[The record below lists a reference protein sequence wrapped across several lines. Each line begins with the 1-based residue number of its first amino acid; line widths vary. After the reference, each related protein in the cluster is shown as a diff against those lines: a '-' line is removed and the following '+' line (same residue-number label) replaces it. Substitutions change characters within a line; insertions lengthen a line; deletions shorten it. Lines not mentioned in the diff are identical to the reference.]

1 VTVASSTD
9 DATFEVADDEDRRT
23 ELLNRVADASVG
35 LRERVASDAD
45 RSRLDRFAY
54 RQFAGKFRD
63 RHDRFESYRR
73 VVNQARYEETYD
85 RYLARTTLWT
95 LLTFA
100 VGTVVGL
107 LFALLFRQLGVFSAL
122 GLAVP
127 LGPLS
132 PAVDVVKTPLAMATV
147 TLSVA
152 LLFAVPVGAT
162 LYYAPRFAAYQRE
175 RAVDYLLPQ
184 AVTYMFALSQGDL
197 PFPAIVRRL
206 AETED
211 TYGEVAVA
219 FQAVTNDMDFFGSDL
234 RSALRS
240 ARESTPSTELAELL
254 DDMIGIIDTG
264 GDVTPFLRSKAEEY
278 QERRLRANDRMVDT
292 VGMYAQLYMIA
303 GVAFP
308 LFLLITLTI
317 MVAISGSG
325 MARLQLV
332 VYVLVPTVAVGF
344 IVLIDTV
351 SPDDLGTSPTL
362 PVDDDRVSVGELA
375 DRLDGETTDRAPS
388 RTSGHTDALSAAE
401 ASGIEGL
408 RAALRRQSTVRT
420 LRAPIDLVRRRPVV
434 SLAISVPIALVYV
447 GVLALA
453 GISVPTPTGFLAAPI
468 ATTLLS
474 VVVPLFGVLVPL
486 AYFHERQYR
495 HRQRVN
501 RELPD
506 VVRKLASTSKTGM
519 TLAQNIGLVG
529 ETSEGYL
536 AGEFQ
541 RVDHAL
547 NYNVVLGDALRRMS
561 NRVRNERLTRVVH
574 LLAEANA
581 ASGRVRAVLTV
592 VADDVR
598 NAYRLETRR
607 RDETRNQLVIGVM
620 GFLLY
625 LVVAVGV
632 IEFYLPPMV
641 EAASQA
647 SELGAT
653 TFGTN
658 IDIDAFRVVLFHGAL
673 LQALATGLV
682 SGQIAYDSALAGL
695 KLALPQ
701 LLLATVVFCFV

>member
-1 VTVASSTD
+1 MASNTD
-9 DATFEVADDEDRRT
+9 DAAFEVDDPDDERRA
-23 ELLNRVADASVG
+23 ELLNRVADAVVAV
-35 LRERVASDAD
+35 RERFATDAD

-54 RQFAGKFRD
+54 RRFAGTFRD
-63 RHDRFESYRR
+63 RRDRFESYRR
-73 VVNQARYEETYD
+73 VVNQARYEESYD
-85 RYLARTTLWT
+85 RYLARATLWT
-95 LLTFA
+95 LVALA
-100 VGTVVGL
+100 GGTVVGL
-107 LFALLFRQLGVFSAL
+107 LFALLLRQLGVFAGLS
-122 GLAVP
+122 LAVS

-132 PAVDVVKTPLAMATV
+132 PVAALLKIPLGMGFV
-147 TLSVA
+147 TLAVGLFVA
-152 LLFAVPVGAT
+152 APVGAS

-175 RAVDYLLPQ
+175 RAIGYLLPQ

-206 AETED
+206 AQTED

-278 QERRLRANDRMVDT
+278 QERRRRANDQTVDT
-292 VGMYAQLYMIA
+292 VGMYAQLYMIV

-332 VYVLVPTVAVGF
+332 VYLLVPTVAVGF
-344 IVLIDTV
+344 IVLIDAI

-362 PVDDDRVSVGELA
+362 PVDDDRVSVPELA

-388 RTSGHTDALSAAE
+388 RTSGHTDALSPTE

-420 LRAPIDLVRRRPVV
+420 FRAPIDLVRRRPIV
-434 SLAISVPIALVYV
+434 SLAISVPVALVYI
-447 GVLALA
+447 GVIAIG
-453 GISVPTPTGFLAAPI
+453 GIAVPTPTGFFAAPV

-474 VVVPLFGVLVPL
+474 VVVPLFGILTPL
-486 AYFHERQYR
+486 AYFHERNYR

-506 VVRKLASTSKTGM
+506 VVRKLASTSETGM

-536 AGEFQ
+536 AGEFR
-541 RVDHAL
+541 RVDRAME
-547 NYNVVLGDALRRMS
+547 YNVVLGDALRRMS
-561 NRVRNERLTRVVH
+561 NRVRNERLTRIVH

-598 NAYRLETRR
+598 TAYRLETRR
-607 RDETRNQLVIGVM
+607 KDETRNQLVIGVM

-632 IEFYLPPMV
+632 IEFYLPPMA

-647 SELGAT
+647 NALGAS

-658 IDIDAFRVVLFHGAL
+658 IDIDAFRVVLFHGTL
-673 LQALATGLV
+673 VQALATGLV
-682 SGQIAYDSALAGL
+682 SGQIAYDSALSGL

-701 LLLATVVFCFV
+701 LLLATVVFCFI

>member
-1 VTVASSTD
+1 MTRSAD
-9 DATFEVADDEDRRT
+9 DAGFTVDEKRDRWT
-23 ELLNRVADASVG
+23 ELLNRAADAIVAA
-35 LRERVASDAD
+35 RETVATGEG
-45 RSRLDRFAY
+45 RSRFDRFAY
-54 RQFAGKFRD
+54 RQFAGRFRD
-63 RHDRFESYRR
+63 RRDRFDEYRR
-73 VVNQARYEETYD
+73 IVNQARYEETYD
-85 RYLARTTLWT
+85 RYLARVTLWT
-95 LLTFA
+95 LVSFA
-100 VGTVVGL
+100 LGAVVGL
-107 LFALLFRQLGVFSAL
+107 LFALLFHRL
-122 GLAVP
+122 GLFAGVGLSVS

-132 PAVDVVKTPLAMATV
+132 SVATLLKLPLGMGFT
-147 TLSVA
+147 TLSVG
-152 LLFAVPVGAT
+152 LLFVVPVGAT
-162 LYYAPRFAAYQRE
+162 GYYAPKFAAYQRE
-175 RAVDYLLPQ
+175 RAIEYLLPQ
-184 AVTYMFALSQGDL
+184 AITYMFALSQGDL

-234 RSALRS
+234 RTALRS

-278 QERRLRANDRMVDT
+278 QERRRRANDRVVDT

-325 MARLQLV
+325 TARLQLV
-332 VYVLVPTVAVGF
+332 VYLLIPVIAAGF

-362 PVDDDRVSVGELA
+362 PVDTDRVSVAELA
-375 DRLDGETTDRAPS
+375 DRLDGENGASRAPG
-388 RTSGHTDALSAAE
+388 RTSGHTGALSVTE
-401 ASGIEGL
+401 ANGIEGL
-408 RAALRRQSTVRT
+408 HAALRRQSTVRT
-420 LRAPIDLVRRRPVV
+420 LRAPIDLVRDRPVA
-434 SLAISVPIALVYV
+434 SLAFSVPVALGYV

-453 GISVPTPTGFLAAPI
+453 GVGTATPAGFMAAPI
-468 ATTLLS
+468 ETTLLS
-474 VVVPLFGVLVPL
+474 VVVPLFAVLVPL
-486 AYFHERQYR
+486 AYFHERNYR

-506 VVRKLASTSKTGM
+506 VVRKLASTSETGM
-519 TLAQNIGLVG
+519 TLAQNVGLVG
-529 ETSEGYL
+529 ETSGGYL
-536 AGEFQ
+536 AEEFR
-541 RVDHAL
+541 RVDRAME
-547 NYNVVLGDALRRMS
+547 YNVVLGDALRRMS

-641 EAASQA
+641 EAAAQA
-647 SELGAT
+647 SDLGAS
-653 TFGTN
+653 TFAAN
-658 IDIDAFRVVLFHGAL
+658 VDIDWFRVVLFHGAL
-673 LQALATGLV
+673 IQALATGLV
-682 SGQIAYDSALAGL
+682 SGQIAYDSSLSGL
-695 KLALPQ
+695 KLAVPQ
-701 LLLATVVFCFV
+701 LLLATVVFLFI